1 MIKIVHVITCL
12 NKGGAER
19 SLYNFIVNKKT
30 IGKHIIISLKD
41 IGYYGKLLKSEGLIV
56 NELNINNF
64 YDFFSKLFYLNKII
78 NKLEPDIIQGWM
90 YHGNLIAFLI
100 SIFSFKKKKC
110 VWNIRMSLHK
120 EKKTYNKKIDLINK
134 FCAIFSWIPS
144 KIIFNSYQSMKDH
157 KDIGYLDRNFYFIE
171 NGFNTDYWK
180 PSLSTRRKFRQKNN
194 FDENNFVI
202 GFVGRFDEVK
212 NLELLIDSFLRIENI
227 ISKARLICI
236 GDNLKQNFTH
246 IKSSKIVFLDF
257 QSNIKDW
264 ICSFD
269 ILCLPSKV
277 EGFANVL
284 GESMSCE
291 VPCIASNIGDSAR
304 VISDAGWIFESE
316 DKESLIDLL
325 ITIYN
330 LDKKKLK
337 FIARKARRRIIENY
351 SLSKTVSKYNSLYK
365 SIIF

>member
-1 MIKIVHVITCL
+1 
-12 NKGGAER
+12 
-19 SLYNFIVNKKT
+19 
-30 IGKHIIISLKD
+30 
-41 IGYYGKLLKSEGLIV
+41 
-56 NELNINNF
+56 LNINNF
-64 YDFFSKLFYLNKII
+64 YDLFTKLIYLKNII
-78 NKLEPDIIQGWM
+78 NKFNPDLIQGWM

-100 SIFSFKKKKC
+100 SIFSFPKRKFL
-110 VWNIRMSLHK
+110 WNIRMSLHK
-120 EKKTYNKKIDLINK
+120 DKKTFDKKTDFINK
-134 FCAIFSWIPS
+134 FCSIFSWIPC

-157 KDIGYLDRNFYFIE
+157 NSIGYLDKNFYCIE
-171 NGFNTDYWK
+171 NGFNTDFWK
-180 PSLSTRRKFRQKNN
+180 PSLRKRQKFRQKNN
-194 FDENNFVI
+194 FDEDSFVI
-202 GFVGRFDEVK
+202 GFIGRFDEVK
-212 NLELLIDSFLRIENI
+212 NLELLIDSFLRIENS

-246 IKSSKIVFLDF
+246 IKSSNIIFLDF

-304 VISDAGWIFESE
+304 IISDTGWIFKSE

-325 ITIYN
+325 ITTYN

-337 FIARKARRRIIENY
+337 SIARKARRRIIENY